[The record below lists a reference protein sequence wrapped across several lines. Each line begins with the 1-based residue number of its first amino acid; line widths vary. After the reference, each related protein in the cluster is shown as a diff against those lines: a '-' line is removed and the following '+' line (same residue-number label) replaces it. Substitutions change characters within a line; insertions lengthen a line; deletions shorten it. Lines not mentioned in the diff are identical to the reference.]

1 MYFITISMTFRY
13 KDRRTAPF
21 ASELNFCR
29 FSLHRH
35 LYNKTSRLSHFLRKK
50 SLGQSL
56 FFDRLNTSCHTMSPL
71 ILHLR
76 PQSFRLSRDG
86 SIQPWHWERLR
97 SPLQWGRTGVGS
109 RPRRTFLGGDRA
121 REAGGRWL
129 WGCVMVVSCVP
140 SCTRVD
146 RSILRLNTWSR
157 LHSVDIP
164 PSSFPSFHPLPYA
177 TAITLLLY
185 SIIVYVCVPV
195 IIRVC
200 IKVK

>member
-109 RPRRTFLGGDRA
+109 RPRRTFLGGIALEKRA
-121 REAGGRWL
+121 VGGFGDVWWLCRVSRHVRGWTDQYCGWTPEADFIQ
-129 WGCVMVVSCVP
+129 STYHP
-140 SCTRVD
+140 
-146 RSILRLNTWSR
+146 
-157 LHSVDIP
+157 P
-164 PSSFPSFHPLPYA
+164 PSPRFILCPTRPL
-177 TAITLLLY
+177 
-185 SIIVYVCVPV
+185 
-195 IIRVC
+195 
-200 IKVK
+200 